1 MLGGRWARPL
11 QGLIARERD
20 VFKAPGGEILIDPS
34 GEVTPLPPRPWPE
47 ADSPLGLLAPGD
59 ALRVADAHTGLR
71 STWPIS
77 PEADPA
83 EIGAAIGARLI
94 SEGAEPDAGGQGAEA
109 GGPLEAGLRRP
120 GGDPP
125 GGRSK
130 QRPGRPIR
138 RGGARGPQAVPVR
151 PPGGR
156 ALGARAGARISGGGM
171 IPPYPIRRKGVHTPA
186 PPACASAPRMTCELH
201 ARHVRMTCA

>member
-94 SEGAEPDAGGQGAEA
+94 SEGAEPTAVMGPAPDE
-109 GGPLEAGLRRP
+109 GGPRPTLAAREPRP
-120 GGDPP
+120 GAPWRPAYDDP
-125 GGRSK
+125 GA
-130 QRPGRPIR
+130 IR
-138 RGGARGPQAVPVR
+138 RGAVQSSVRVGPSGEGGLEARRPFPFDLPGAG
-151 PPGGR
+151 
-156 ALGARAGARISGGGM
+156 L
-171 IPPYPIRRKGVHTPA
+171 
-186 PPACASAPRMTCELH
+186 
-201 ARHVRMTCA
+201 